1 MIKHTS
7 LNLLDFQ
14 QAIKETETFKNFETF
29 KKGIV
34 IKRKNAE
41 RLHDYY
47 QQAVRNGLPYIQQN
61 PNVFGSEVKL
71 ISEIMQK

>member
-1 MIKHTS
+1 MIKHTA

-14 QAIKETETFKNFETF
+14 QAVKETETFKNFETF

-34 IKRKNAE
+34 IKRKNIE

-47 QQAVRNGLPYIQQN
+47 QQACRNGIDYLKQN
-61 PNVFGSEVKL
+61 PNIFGNEVN
-71 ISEIMQK
+71 IIEEIMQK